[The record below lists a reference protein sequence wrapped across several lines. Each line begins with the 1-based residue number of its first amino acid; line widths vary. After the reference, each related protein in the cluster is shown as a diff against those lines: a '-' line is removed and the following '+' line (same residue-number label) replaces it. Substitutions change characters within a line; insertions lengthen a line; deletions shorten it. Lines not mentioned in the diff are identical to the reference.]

1 MSSEKITHIKLPIRT
16 KNNVVDEIFSTI
28 MKRGEKGIS
37 QTEIS
42 KMFSL
47 DSRDSSR
54 LVGSLEK
61 QSLITREKMLFR
73 GRWTYRL
80 IIKKSPPKSEYRK
93 TIHIESVEQAPCFSC
108 LHEHS
113 CSSED
118 EASPYNPV
126 KCIWIENWVTTSGS
140 RLSTSKQE
148 QDFDFQSVGLGPS
161 LKRYH
166 RD

>member
-1 MSSEKITHIKLPIRT
+1 LSSERITHIKLPIKA
-16 KNNVVDEIFSTI
+16 KNSVTDEIFSAILT
-28 MKRGEKGIS
+28 RGEKGIS

-42 KMFSL
+42 KIFSL

-61 QSLITREKMLFR
+61 QSLITREKMLFK
-73 GRWTYRL
+73 GRWTYKL
-80 IIKKSPPKSEYRK
+80 IVKKSPPKSEYRK

-118 EASPYNPV
+118 ETSPYNPI
-126 KCIWIENWVTTSGS
+126 KCIWIEEWVTTPGS
-140 RLSTSKQE
+140 RLSTSKQD
-148 QDFDFQSVGLGPS
+148 QDLDYKLDPS
-161 LKRYH
+161 RV
-166 RD
+166 